1 MVYFCTMFYKSE
13 VIRQKMNE
21 AGGAGSPFLFGV
33 TFEGE
38 EGFFL
43 PHPLQQQEVLFYIGG
58 QSNAPDIPDSTP
70 SFRFEAEAEPFT
82 TYQRRFETVMH
93 GLHRGDSY
101 LTNLTIRTPLRTSL
115 TLYETFLHS
124 KSRYRLLVPG
134 RFVCFSPEC
143 FVTLKE
149 GRIATFPMKGT
160 IDASLQG
167 AREIILNNPKERAE
181 HNTIVDLLRNDLS
194 RVATDVNVKRFRY
207 MDTVQTS
214 KGEILQVSS
223 EIEGTLPAHYR
234 EQLGTLLFKLLP
246 AGSVSGAP
254 KVATLRLIGAAEREP
269 RGYYCGVAGYY
280 DGASLNTFVMIRFI
294 EQRGEHL
301 FFRSGGGITAQS
313 DCRREYDEAIQK
325 VYLPFQSS

>member
-1 MVYFCTMFYKSE
+1 MFYKSD

-21 AGGAGSPFLFGV
+21 AGQAGRPFLFGV

-43 PHPLQQQEVLFYIGG
+43 PHPLSQQEVMFDIGG
-58 QSNAPDIPDSTP
+58 KGNAPHLPDHIP
-70 SFRFEAEAEPFT
+70 SFQFEAEPESFA
-82 TYQRRFETVMH
+82 TYQRRFETVMQ
-93 GLHRGDSY
+93 GLRRGDSY

-115 TLYETFLHS
+115 NLDKVFLHS
-124 KSRYRLLVPG
+124 KARYRLLIPG
-134 RFVCFSPEC
+134 SFVCFSPEC
-143 FVTLKE
+143 FVTLKK

-160 IDASLQG
+160 IDASLPG
-167 AREIILNNPKERAE
+167 AREIILSDPKERAE

-194 RVATDVNVKRFRY
+194 YVATDVNVKRFRY
-207 MDTVQTS
+207 LETVRTS

-223 EIEGTLPAHYR
+223 EIEGTLPDHYR
-234 EQLGTLLFKLLP
+234 EQLGSLLFKLLP

-254 KVATLRLIGAAEREP
+254 KEATLRLIRAAESES

-280 DGASLNTFVMIRFI
+280 DGESLDTFVMIRFI
-294 EQRGEHL
+294 EQRGEQF
-301 FFRSGGGITAQS
+301 FFRSGGGITAGS

>member
-1 MVYFCTMFYKSE
+1 MFYKSD

-21 AGGAGSPFLFGV
+21 AGQAGRPFLFGV

-43 PHPLQQQEVLFYIGG
+43 PHPLMQDEVLFDIGG
-58 QSNAPDIPDSTP
+58 KGNAPNPPVRTP
-70 SFRFEAEAEPFT
+70 SLLFEAVPEPFDIYRSRFEAVMEGL
-82 TYQRRFETVMH
+82 QR
-93 GLHRGDSY
+93 GNSY

-115 TLYETFLHS
+115 TLSEVFLHS
-124 KSRYRLLVPG
+124 EARYRLLIPG
-134 RFVCFSPEC
+134 VMVCFSPEC
-143 FVTLKE
+143 FVTMHNQ
-149 GRIATFPMKGT
+149 RIATFPMKGT
-160 IDASLQG
+160 IDASLPG
-167 AREIILNNPKERAE
+167 AREIILSDPKERAE

-194 RVATDVNVKRFRY
+194 YVATDVNVKRFRY
-207 MDTVQTS
+207 LETVRTS

-223 EIEGTLPAHYR
+223 EIEGTLPDHYW
-234 EQLGTLLFKLLP
+234 EQLGSLLFKLLP

-254 KVATLRLIGAAEREP
+254 KEATLRLIRAAESKS

-280 DGASLNTFVMIRFI
+280 DGESLDTFVMIRFI
-294 EQRGEHL
+294 EQRGEQQ

>member
-1 MVYFCTMFYKSE
+1 MFYKSE

-21 AGGAGSPFLFGV
+21 AGCAGMPFLFGV

-43 PHPLQQQEVLFYIGG
+43 PHPLSQQEVMFDIGG
-58 QSNAPDIPDSTP
+58 KGNAPHLPDHTP
-70 SFRFEAEAEPFT
+70 SFRFESEPESFA
-82 TYQRRFETVMH
+82 TYQRRFETVMQ

-115 TLYETFLHS
+115 TLDEVFLHS
-124 KSRYRLLVPG
+124 KARYRLLVPG
-134 RFVCFSPEC
+134 KFICFSPEC
-143 FVTLKE
+143 FVTMNE

-160 IDASLQG
+160 IDASLPG
-167 AREIILNNPKERAE
+167 AREIILSDPKETAE
-181 HNTIVDLLRNDLS
+181 HNTTVDLLRNDLS
-194 RVATDVNVKRFRY
+194 RVATQVNVKRFRY
-207 MDTVQTS
+207 LDNVCTS

-223 EIEGTLPAHYR
+223 EIEGILPDHYR
-234 EQLGTLLFKLLP
+234 EQLGTILFKLLP

-254 KVATLRLIGAAEREP
+254 KKATLRLIGAAEGEP

-280 DGASLNTFVMIRFI
+280 DGESLDTFVIIRYI

>member
-1 MVYFCTMFYKSE
+1 MFYKRD

-21 AGGAGSPFLFGV
+21 AGRAGSPFLFGV

-43 PHPLQQQEVLFYIGG
+43 PHPLSQQEVLFDIDG
-58 QSNAPDIPDSTP
+58 QGNAPTFPDRMP
-70 SFRFEAEAEPFT
+70 SFRFEAEPEPFT
-82 TYQRRFETVMH
+82 TYQKRFETVMH
-93 GLHRGDSY
+93 GLRRGDSY
-101 LTNLTIRTPLRTSL
+101 LTNLTISTPLRTSL
-115 TLYETFLHS
+115 TLEEVFLHS
-124 KSRYRLLVPG
+124 KARYRLLIPG
-134 RFVCFSPEC
+134 SFVCFSPEC

-160 IDASLQG
+160 IDASRPG
-167 AREIILNNPKERAE
+167 AGEIILSDPKERAE
-181 HNTIVDLLRNDLS
+181 HNTTVDLLRNDLS
-194 RVATDVNVKRFRY
+194 CVATEVNVKRFRY
-207 MDTVQTS
+207 LDRVQTS

-223 EIEGTLPAHYR
+223 EIEGTLPDRYR
-234 EQLGTLLFKLLP
+234 EQLGSLLFKLLP

-254 KVATLRLIGAAEREP
+254 KEATLRLIGAAEGEP

-280 DGASLNTFVMIRFI
+280 DGESLNTFVMIRFI
-294 EQRGEHL
+294 EERGVQH

-313 DCRREYDEAIQK
+313 DSRSEYDEAIQK

>member
-1 MVYFCTMFYKSE
+1 MFYKGG

-21 AGGAGSPFLFGV
+21 AGRADIPFLFGV

-43 PHPLQQQEVLFYIGG
+43 PHPLSQQEVMFDIGG
-58 QSNAPDIPDSTP
+58 KGNAPHLPDHTP
-70 SFRFEAEAEPFT
+70 SFQFEAEPESFT
-82 TYQRRFETVMH
+82 AYQRRFETVMQ
-93 GLHRGDSY
+93 GLRRGDSY

-115 TLYETFLHS
+115 TLDKVFLHS
-124 KSRYRLLVPG
+124 KARYRLLVPG
-134 RFVCFSPEC
+134 RLVCFSPEC
-143 FVTLKE
+143 FVILKK

-160 IDASLQG
+160 IDASLPG
-167 AREIILNNPKERAE
+167 AREIIMSDPKERAE

-194 RVATDVNVKRFRY
+194 CVATQVNVKRFRY
-207 MDTVQTS
+207 LDTVQTS

-223 EIEGTLPAHYR
+223 EIEGSLPDRYQ
-234 EQLGTLLFKLLP
+234 EQLGTILFKLLP

-254 KVATLRLIGAAEREP
+254 KEATLRLIGAAEGEP

-280 DGASLNTFVMIRFI
+280 DGESLDTFVMIRFI
-294 EQRGEHL
+294 EQRGEQL